1 MEKMGK
7 GDFIEAIAEKSGMSK
22 KDVSAVYESMVEV
35 ITDAMKAK
43 KKISLVGFGTY
54 EISHRAARKGVNPS
68 NGEQID
74 IPAKDVPKFSFSS
87 AIKNVVNE

>member
-1 MEKMGK
+1 
-7 GDFIEAIAEKSGMSK
+7 
-22 KDVSAVYESMVEV
+22 MVEV

-43 KKISLVGFGTY
+43 KKISLVGFGNY

>member
-22 KDVSAVYESMVEV
+22 KDVSMVEV
-35 ITDAMKAK
+35 ITDAMKAR
-43 KKISLVGFGTY
+43 KKISLVGFGNY
-54 EISHRAARKGVNPS
+54 EVSHRAARKGVNPS

-87 AIKNVVNE
+87 AIKNTVNE

>member
-1 MEKMGK
+1 MGKMGK

-22 KDVSAVYESMVEV
+22 KDVSTVYESMVEV

-43 KKISLVGFGTY
+43 KKISLVGFGNY